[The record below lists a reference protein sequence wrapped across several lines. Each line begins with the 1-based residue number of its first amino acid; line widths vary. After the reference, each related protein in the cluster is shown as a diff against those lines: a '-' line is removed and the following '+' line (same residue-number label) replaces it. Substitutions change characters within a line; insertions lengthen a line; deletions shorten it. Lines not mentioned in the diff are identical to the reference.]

1 VKLSELFNEQNIF
14 LDVAPGPKKDLLE
27 RILKYLDARH
37 LIADF
42 DHVLRDVIEREKV
55 MSTGIGSGVAIPHAY
70 TDGVEQLVA
79 GFFRTSGGVD
89 FAALDGE
96 AVNLFFIILGPK
108 ASRRDHIK
116 ILAKIS
122 RLLNHE
128 NFREE
133 LRKAASV
140 EDVLNVF
147 KRFGDR

>member
-1 VKLSELFNEQNIF
+1 MKLSELFNEQNIVLDVEPGSKKDF
-14 LDVAPGPKKDLLE
+14 LD
-27 RILKYLDARH
+27 RILKHLDGKG
-37 LIADF
+37 LIKDF

-70 TDGVEQLVA
+70 TDGVDRLVS
-79 GFFRTSGGVD
+79 GFFRSRAGVD
-89 FAALDGE
+89 FDALDGE
-96 AVNLFFIILGPK
+96 DTDLFFIILGPK

-116 ILAKIS
+116 ILARIS

-128 NFREE
+128 GFRDE
-133 LRKAASV
+133 LRKASGV